1 MERKANK
8 YQVIKDS
15 IGAIEKLAR
24 HGFSEEE
31 IEEFL
36 GISAALLKEFLKK
49 GTELSRRIKNAKL
62 QADVDVEESLLKR
75 ASGYETT
82 EEYLVYVPSGNEED
96 DEKGTFKIKEMKKV
110 KKFVPPDATS
120 AMAWLINRRSEKW
133 SKNPGIVNELSGNE
147 ITKLKRLAVK
157 EMQDNM

>member
-1 MERKANK
+1 MERKTNK
-8 YQVIKDS
+8 YQAIKDN

-24 HGFSEEE
+24 HGFSEED

-36 GISAALLKEFLKK
+36 GISAALLREFLKK
-49 GTELSRRIKNAKL
+49 STEISRKIKNAKL
-62 QADVDVEESLLKR
+62 QADLDVEESLLKR
-75 ASGYETT
+75 ASGYETI
-82 EEYLVYVPSGNEED
+82 EEYYVYVPSGSEKDEE
-96 DEKGTFKIKEMKKV
+96 EGSLKIKEMKKV

-157 EMQDNM
+157 EMQENM